1 MNLQERELS
10 VDNYR
15 KLGLRDLEQLY
26 TLRIIPHV
34 TKSLATICTLL
45 RSGWD
50 EHEIPEYL
58 IHSTKLMQQFVQ
70 AYTDHSSKEVTLLS
84 MLLNRQADTLSVV
97 IPQLKE
103 SHNQMRQLL
112 KQVSELGGACDNSGS
127 CSSLHKLGYAYI
139 NNLRQDISRLFFLE
153 EEYLFP
159 RLSLLSSKV

>member
-15 KLGLRDLEQLY
+15 KLGFRDLEQLY

-34 TKSLATICTLL
+34 TKSLITISSLL
-45 RSGWD
+45 KSTWG
-50 EHEIPEYL
+50 EKEIPECHHRATFLVEQFIQLY
-58 IHSTKLMQQFVQ
+58 IDHST
-70 AYTDHSSKEVTLLS
+70 KEVTLLS
-84 MLLNRQADTLSVV
+84 LLLNRHGDTLSVV

-103 SHNQMRQLL
+103 SHTQMRQVLSH
-112 KQVSELGGACDNSGS
+112 VSELALECDRNYS
-127 CSSLHKLGYAYI
+127 CSSLHKLGYAHI

-159 RLSLLSSKV
+159 RLSLLH